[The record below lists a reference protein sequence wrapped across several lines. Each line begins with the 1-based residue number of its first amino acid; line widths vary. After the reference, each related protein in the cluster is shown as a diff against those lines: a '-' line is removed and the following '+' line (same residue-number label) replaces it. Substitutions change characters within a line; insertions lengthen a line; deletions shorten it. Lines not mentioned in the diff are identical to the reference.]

1 MLNFI
6 ARHSTLIMPLCGVVG
21 FIFPQLSH
29 AVLQFLPQILFFLMF
44 FTLLG
49 IDQVRL
55 IRKMTTGYV
64 WGFAVFQS
72 VLMAGVLTLMAYGLG
87 VRGDLLLAIAGLS
100 ATAPLFGT
108 GAIVNAVGFDALLA
122 MAKTITATL
131 VMPVSLL
138 VVLWLL
144 GSKDAHLDFVLY
156 IKRLLIYII
165 APMILA
171 VATRRYLPKN
181 KLNLYYGKIGR
192 FNIILLMMFPLGL
205 MSGFRQTFDDNPMQA
220 LQLLGLGTGLALTF
234 YFSAYLLYRRFGY
247 EKAIISALACGGRNV
262 LLAYTITMPFMGAL
276 FLPLL
281 GAYQLPSFTLP
292 LLGKKMV
299 KWHTLMNE
307 AAMTAD
313 KRP

>member
-1 MLNFI
+1 MLSFI
-6 ARHSTLIMPLCGVVG
+6 ARHSTLIMPLCGVLG
-21 FIFPQLSH
+21 FIFPELSN
-29 AVLQFLPQILFFLMF
+29 AVLQYLPQVLFFLMF

-55 IRKMTTGYV
+55 IRKMATGYV

-72 VLMAGVLTLMAYGLG
+72 IGMSAILTGLAYLFG
-87 VRGDLLLAIAGLS
+87 VRGDMLLAIAGLS

-122 MAKTITATL
+122 MAKTIIATFI
-131 VMPVSLL
+131 MPLALL

-144 GSKDAHLDFVLY
+144 GGKDAHLDFVLY
-156 IKRLLIYII
+156 IKRLLIYIV

-171 VATRRYLPKN
+171 VAARNYIPRDT
-181 KLNLYYGKIGR
+181 LNHYYGKIGR
-192 FNIILLMMFPLGL
+192 FNIILLMLFPLG
-205 MSGFRQTFDDNPMQA
+205 MMGGFRHTFDASPAQA
-220 LQLLGLGTGLALTF
+220 LTLFGYAMLLALVF

-247 EKAIISALACGGRNV
+247 ENAIIAALTCGGRNV
-262 LLAYTITMPFMGAL
+262 LLAYTITMPFMGTM

-281 GAYQLPSFTLP
+281 GAYQLPSFCLP

-299 KWHTLMNE
+299 QWHTIENQASL
-307 AAMTAD
+307 TKD
-313 KRP
+313 

>member
-1 MLNFI
+1 MIGFI
-6 ARHSTLIMPLCGVVG
+6 ARHSTIIMPLCGVVG
-21 FIFPQLSH
+21 FIFPNLSH
-29 AVLQFLPQILFFLMF
+29 FILGYLPQILFFLMF

-55 IRKMTTGYV
+55 IKRMATGYV

-72 VLMAGVLTLMAYGLG
+72 AIMSLVLTLIAYLLG

-131 VMPVSLL
+131 IMPASLL
-138 VVLWLL
+138 VVLWVL

-156 IKRLLIYII
+156 IKRLLIYIVT
-165 APMILA
+165 PMILA
-171 VATRRYLPKN
+171 VLARRYTPKHLL
-181 KLNLYYGKIGR
+181 KEYYPKIGR

-205 MSGFRQTFDDNPMQA
+205 MSGFRQTFDNNPMQA
-220 LQLLGLGTGLALTF
+220 LVLLGLGTLLALVF

-247 EKAIISALACGGRNV
+247 ENAIISALACGGRNV
-262 LLAYTITMPFMGAL
+262 LLAYTITTPFMGAM

-299 KWHTLMNE
+299 KWHTLENQ
-307 AAMTAD
+307 ASLSID
-313 KRP
+313 K